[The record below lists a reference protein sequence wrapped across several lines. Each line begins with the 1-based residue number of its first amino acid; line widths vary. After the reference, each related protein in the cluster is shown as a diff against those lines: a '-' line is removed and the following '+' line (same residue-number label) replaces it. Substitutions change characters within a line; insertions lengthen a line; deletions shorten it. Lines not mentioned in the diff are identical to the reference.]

1 MRVSLASAGG
11 IAAALRLGRPQLV
24 VDTAELPAADAA
36 ELATLLA
43 AVVQEVPAADD
54 GRARDAVTTTLTV
67 DDAGTTTVLRRS
79 EAASSP
85 AWEALLGWV
94 RRHAVRAP

>member
-11 IAAALRLGRPQLV
+11 VAAALRLGRPPLV

-36 ELATLLA
+36 ELAGLLA
-43 AVVQEVPAADD
+43 AVAQEVPAADD

-67 DDAGTTTVLRRS
+67 DDDGTTTVLRRS
-79 EAASSP
+79 EVTSSP
-85 AWEALLGWV
+85 AWEALLSCV